1 MVFRRTLT
9 LVIVAG
15 LAGLSAYGQ
24 ERKGDPYTLDH
35 CIVSGAK
42 FESQAPVVKTYDGRE
57 VRFCSVD
64 CSTKFETGKDEFVKK
79 LDAEMIA
86 QQKADYPT
94 VQCVSMPED
103 KIDEDLDFILNNR
116 LFRVCCED
124 CVDDIKKD
132 PAKYT
137 AKIDKAVVEKQ
148 KDSYPLKTGVVSDE
162 SLDGSHGEVVEHVVA
177 NRLVRLCC
185 TGCVKGF
192 EKEPAKYLAKI
203 DAAKGTPKN

>member
-1 MVFRRTLT
+1 MVFRKALT
-9 LVIVAG
+9 FAVAAG
-15 LAGLSAYGQ
+15 LTCLSAYAQ

-42 FESQAPVVKTYDGRE
+42 FETQAPVVKLYDGRE
-57 VRFCSVD
+57 VRFCSTA
-64 CSTKFETGKDEFVKK
+64 CSAKFEAAKDAFLKK
-79 LDAEMIA
+79 LDEEMIA
-86 QQKADYPT
+86 RQKADYPT
-94 VQCVSMPED
+94 VQCVSMPDD

-137 AKIDKAVVEKQ
+137 AEVDKAVVAKQ
-148 KDSYPLKTGVVSDE
+148 KDAYPLKTCVVSDE
-162 SLDGSHGEVVEHVVA
+162 PLDGSHGEVVEHVVA

-185 TGCVKGF
+185 KGCVKGF

-203 DAAKGTPKN
+203 DAAKGAPDN